1 MFRKSRTKYPKKTEQ
16 TKRTIK
22 YDKLIVI
29 YYFLYIFFL
38 LGSFLGIYTVFF
50 HNSKL
55 KGK

>member
-1 MFRKSRTKYPKKTEQ
+1 MFRKIRTKYPKKTEQ

-38 LGSFLGIYTVFF
+38 LGSYLGIPRVFSLIK
-50 HNSKL
+50 NL
-55 KGK
+55 KVI

>member
-1 MFRKSRTKYPKKTEQ
+1 MFRKIRTKYPKKTEQ

-38 LGSFLGIYTVFF
+38 LGSYLGIPRVFSSIK
-50 HNSKL
+50 NL
-55 KGK
+55 KVI

>member
-38 LGSFLGIYTVFF
+38 LGSILGIYTVFF
-50 HNSKL
+50 HNLKL